1 MNIRIDLLSAVAE
14 RQMARHQIIANNLSN
29 VRTAGYRRE
38 IPVFSNLI
46 SQALSPAEQAQSASL
61 TSFEQGDIETTGNVL
76 DLAIEG
82 EGFFK
87 IMTPGGIRYSR
98 SGVFRLDGEG
108 RLTTAAG
115 DAVQGRQ
122 GEIRIAG
129 KEIIVERNGALR
141 VDGQETDRL
150 ALITF
155 PDPSSLR
162 REGGGLFSLEGRQ
175 QEQEVEAPVIL
186 QGHLEMSNVNQ
197 IEEMVNLIDA
207 LRTYEAYSKVIQYQD
222 ELKGK
227 IVNDLGRV

>member
-38 IPVFSNLI
+38 IPVFSSLI

-76 DLAIEG
+76 DLAIQG

-115 DAVQGRQ
+115 DAVQGQQ

-129 KEIIVERNGALR
+129 KEIIVERNGVLR

-207 LRTYEAYSKVIQYQD
+207 LRTYEAYSKVIQYKD

-227 IVNDLGRV
+227 IINDLGRV